1 MSKLLR
7 SELKSIVKECL
18 VEILSEGLAGNN
30 NGFIQE
36 SKQSSKSLSRDSKN
50 VDVNS
55 KSSYLNKVS
64 YSQKSSSKN
73 QKPVNRIKN
82 TNLTSDPILNDLL
95 ADTAKTTL
103 QEQLSAES
111 RRGSVITP
119 GADSI
124 TKMVNDSNPQ
134 DLFGH
139 ESAGKWAKL
148 AFFDQ

>member
-18 VEILSEGLAGNN
+18 VEILSEGLAGSDSNTIKESKKSFESSSRNN
-30 NGFIQE
+30 NTNKE
-36 SKQSSKSLSRDSKN
+36 
-50 VDVNS
+50 
-55 KSSYLNKVS
+55 SSYLDKIS
-64 YSQKSSSKN
+64 YQQKKSRKKEITSS
-73 QKPVNRIKN
+73 RIKN

-95 ADTAKTTL
+95 ADTARTTL

-119 GADSI
+119 GADKI
-124 TKMVNDSNPQ
+124 TKMVNESNPQ
-134 DLFGH
+134 DLFGS
-139 ESAGKWAKL
+139 ESAGKWARL

>member
-18 VEILSEGLAGNN
+18 VEILSEGLAGSDNN
-30 NGFIQE
+30 TIKE
-36 SKQSSKSLSRDSKN
+36 SKKSFESSSRNTNTNKE
-50 VDVNS
+50 
-55 KSSYLNKVS
+55 SSYLDKIS
-64 YSQKSSSKN
+64 YQQKKSSQKEIT
-73 QKPVNRIKN
+73 PNRIKN

-95 ADTAKTTL
+95 ADTARTTL

-119 GADSI
+119 GADKI
-124 TKMVNDSNPQ
+124 TKMVNESDPQ
-134 DLFGH
+134 DLFGS
-139 ESAGKWAKL
+139 ESSGKWARL

>member
-18 VEILSEGLAGNN
+18 VEILSEGLAGRNN
-30 NGFIQE
+30 NSIKE
-36 SKQSSKSLSRDSKN
+36 SKQSIKSLNTDANKSREK
-50 VDVNS
+50 
-55 KSSYLNKVS
+55 SYLNKIS
-64 YSQKSSSKN
+64 YQQKKSRKKEIPAS
-73 QKPVNRIKN
+73 RIKN
-82 TNLTSDPILNDLL
+82 TNLTTDPILNDLL
-95 ADTAKTTL
+95 ADTARTTL

-119 GADSI
+119 GADRI
-124 TKMVNDSNPQ
+124 TKIVNESNPQ
-134 DLFGH
+134 DLFGN

>member
-30 NGFIQE
+30 SSSYIKE
-36 SKQSSKSLSRDSKN
+36 SGGYNKKSINSNVSKP
-50 VDVNS
+50 
-55 KSSYLNKVS
+55 SYLNKIS
-64 YSQKSSSKN
+64 YSRESREKQDQAPASK
-73 QKPVNRIKN
+73 IKN

-111 RRGSVITP
+111 RRGPMVTP
-119 GADSI
+119 GGDRATMI
-124 TKMVNDSNPQ
+124 VNQSDPE
-134 DLFGH
+134 DLFGS
-139 ESAGKWAKL
+139 ESAGKWAQL

>member
-18 VEILSEGLAGNN
+18 VEILSEGLSGSNN
-30 NGFIQE
+30 NSIKE
-36 SKQSSKSLSRDSKN
+36 SKQSIKSLKTDANKSREK
-50 VDVNS
+50 
-55 KSSYLNKVS
+55 SYLNKIS
-64 YSQKSSSKN
+64 YQQKKSSKKEIPAS
-73 QKPVNRIKN
+73 RIKN
-82 TNLTSDPILNDLL
+82 TNLTTDPILNDLL
-95 ADTAKTTL
+95 ADTARTTL

-119 GADSI
+119 GADRI
-124 TKMVNDSNPQ
+124 TKIVNESNPQ
-134 DLFGH
+134 DLFGN

>member
-18 VEILSEGLAGNN
+18 VEILAEGLAENSSSY
-30 NGFIQE
+30 IKE
-36 SKQSSKSLSRDSKN
+36 SNSYNKKPKSSN
-50 VDVNS
+50 VS
-55 KSSYLNKVS
+55 KSSYLNKIS
-64 YSQKSSSKN
+64 YSRESREKQDHAPVSK
-73 QKPVNRIKN
+73 IKN

-111 RRGSVITP
+111 RRGP
-119 GADSI
+119 
-124 TKMVNDSNPQ
+124 MVTTGGDRATMIVNQSDPEE
-134 DLFGH
+134 LFGS
-139 ESAGKWAKL
+139 ESAGKWAQL

>member
-18 VEILSEGLAGNN
+18 VEILSEGLAGSDNRTIKESKKSFKSSSRNN
-30 NGFIQE
+30 NANKE
-36 SKQSSKSLSRDSKN
+36 
-50 VDVNS
+50 
-55 KSSYLNKVS
+55 SSYLDKIS
-64 YSQKSSSKN
+64 YQQKKSSQKEIT
-73 QKPVNRIKN
+73 PNRIKN

-95 ADTAKTTL
+95 ADTARTTL

-119 GADSI
+119 GADKI
-124 TKMVNDSNPQ
+124 TKMVNESNPQ
-134 DLFGH
+134 DLFGS
-139 ESAGKWAKL
+139 ESAGKWARL